1 MKMFLAFTRKEFI
14 HLLRDWRT
22 MLITLITPVLLI
34 LIFGY
39 AISTEIKNLNV
50 MAIVPKLSASI
61 SRQLNAIDTNPIFTY
76 KGLTDV
82 NHLDEVLRSGTANV
96 VIVYDRD
103 GNYQLVVDAADANM
117 TATRTAY
124 ISSAL
129 QTGDELGASL
139 FQTTLRHNPQMLSAY
154 NYVPGI
160 MGLVFILICAIM
172 TSTSIVREKETGTME
187 VLLVS
192 PIRGTTIIAAKI
204 MPFFTVSCINIASV
218 LLLVHY
224 AMGVPMQSVDAIIVV
239 SLIYIV
245 LSLALGLFVST
256 LVDKQIVALLI
267 SAMVLLLPVMMFSGM
282 IYPLENTPWVLKPL
296 TYVVPARWYIDAM
309 KKLMIEGVGFNMVI
323 TEISILTGMA
333 VLLLV
338 VALRKFND
346 RLE

>member
-50 MAIVPKLSASI
+50 MAIVPKLNTSI
-61 SRQLNAIDTNPIFTY
+61 SRQLNAIDANPIFNY
-76 KGLTDV
+76 KGLTDAAS
-82 NHLDEVLRSGTANV
+82 LDEVLRSGTACV
-96 VIVYDRD
+96 VIVYDTD
-103 GNYQLVVDAADANM
+103 GNYQLVIDAADANM

-129 QTGDELGASL
+129 QPSDELGGAL

-154 NYVPGI
+154 NYIPGI

-204 MPFFTVSCINIASV
+204 MPFFTVSCVNVASV

-224 AMGVPMQSVDAIIVV
+224 AMGVPMKSVGSIIVV
-239 SLIYIV
+239 SLVYIILA
-245 LSLALGLFVST
+245 LSLGVLVSALVN
-256 LVDKQIVALLI
+256 KQIVALLI
-267 SAMVLLLPVMMFSGM
+267 SAMVMLLPVMMFSGM
-282 IYPLENTPWVLKPL
+282 LYPLENIPWILKPM
-296 TYVVPARWYIDAM
+296 TYIVPARWYIDAI
-309 KKLMIEGVGFNMVI
+309 KKLMIEGVGFNMVVK
-323 TEISILTGMA
+323 ELSILTGMA

-338 VALRKFND
+338 VSLRKFND